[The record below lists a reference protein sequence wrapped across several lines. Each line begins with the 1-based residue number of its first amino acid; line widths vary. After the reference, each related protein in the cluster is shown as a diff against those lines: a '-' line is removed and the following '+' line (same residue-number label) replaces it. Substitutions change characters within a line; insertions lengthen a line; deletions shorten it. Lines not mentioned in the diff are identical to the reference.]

1 MTGSN
6 FQMLKSRLSILG
18 AAAASLML
26 ASSVAQAGSH
36 SVPKLPCDTAQLIVP
51 WKAGGGTQV
60 LYALVEK
67 TISEM
72 DTPYNL
78 KVITVPGQ
86 GGNKGAKQAAK
97 AAPDGCTL
105 FAIHQ
110 SAITSFLN
118 GRIDFHYNGFDTVA
132 NVTVTP
138 DIIGASADAP
148 FNTIQ
153 EMAAYAKANPGK
165 VSAGAT
171 FGSTSHFIW
180 LLLEKK
186 MGIKLN
192 LVPYDGTAERM
203 NALLSGAIT
212 LGAVNVAS
220 GKKHLQAGTIKPLAI
235 AADSRDKQIPDVPT
249 LMEAGFDMTFAL
261 ERGIVAPKGTP
272 REVIDMWAGI
282 IKQAVDNP
290 TLQAA
295 MDAKGTGLR
304 FQGPDEFRAYA
315 DKIYSDYEAVAIEIG
330 MYKK

>member
-1 MTGSN
+1 
-6 FQMLKSRLSILG
+6 MLNSRLSILG

-26 ASSVAQAGSH
+26 ATSVAQAGSH

-51 WKAGGGTQV
+51 WAPGGGTQV

-67 TISEM
+67 TVNEM
-72 DTPYNL
+72 DTPYNM

-97 AAPDGCTL
+97 AKPDGCTL

-118 GRIDFHYNGFDTVA
+118 GRIDFHYNGFDTIA

-165 VSAGAT
+165 VTAGAT

-180 LLLEKK
+180 LLLEKTL
-186 MGIKLN
+186 GIKLN

-220 GKKHLQAGTIKPLAI
+220 GKKHLEAGTIKPLAI
-235 AADSRDKQIPDVPT
+235 AADDRDKAIPDVPT
-249 LMEAGFDMTFAL
+249 LKELGYDMTFAL
-261 ERGIVAPKGTP
+261 ERGIVAQKGTP

-290 TLQAA
+290 SLQAA

-304 FQGPDEFRAYA
+304 FQGPDDFRAYA

>member
-1 MTGSN
+1 
-6 FQMLKSRLSILG
+6 MLKSRLSILG

-67 TISEM
+67 TINEM

-153 EMAAYAKANPGK
+153 ELAAYAKANPGK

-290 TLQAA
+290 SLQAA

>member
-1 MTGSN
+1 
-6 FQMLKSRLSILG
+6 MLKSRLSILG

-165 VSAGAT
+165 VTAGAT

-180 LLLEKK
+180 LLLEKTL
-186 MGIKLN
+186 GIKLN

-235 AADSRDKQIPDVPT
+235 AADDRDKAIPDVPT
-249 LMEAGFDMTFAL
+249 LKEAGYDMTFAL

-290 TLQAA
+290 SLQAA

>member
-1 MTGSN
+1 MQKT
-6 FQMLKSRLSILG
+6 KTSILG
-18 AAAASLML
+18 AVAASVMML
-26 ASSVAQAGSH
+26 SAGAQAGSH

-67 TISEM
+67 TIAEL
-72 DTPYNL
+72 DTPYKL
-78 KVITVPGQ
+78 KVVTVPGQ

-97 AAPDGCTL
+97 ANPDGCTL

-118 GRIDFHYNGFDTVA
+118 GRIDFHYNGFEPVA
-132 NVTVTP
+132 NVTITP
-138 DIIGASADAP
+138 DIIGASANAP
-148 FNTIQ
+148 FNTIN
-153 EMAAYAKANPGK
+153 EMVAHAKANPGQ
-165 VSAGAT
+165 VTAGAT

-180 LLLEKK
+180 LLLEKTA
-186 MGIKLN
+186 GIKLK

-220 GKKHLQAGTIKPLAI
+220 GKKHLQAGTIKALAI
-235 AADSRDKQIPDVPT
+235 ASDARDKQIPDVPT
-249 LMEAGFDMTFAL
+249 LKEAGYDMTFAL

-272 REVIDMWAGI
+272 KEIIDMWAGI
-282 IKQAVDNP
+282 IKQAVDDP
-290 TLQAA
+290 GLQKA

-304 FQGPDEFRAYA
+304 FQGPAEFKAYSE
-315 DKIYSDYEAVAIEIG
+315 KLYNDYEAVAIEIG

>member
-1 MTGSN
+1 
-6 FQMLKSRLSILG
+6 MLKSRLSILG

-290 TLQAA
+290 SLQAA

-315 DKIYSDYEAVAIEIG
+315 DKIYKDYEAVAIEIG

>member
-290 TLQAA
+290 SLQAA

>member
-1 MTGSN
+1 
-6 FQMLKSRLSILG
+6 MLKSRLSILG

-153 EMAAYAKANPGK
+153 ELAAYAKANPGK

-235 AADSRDKQIPDVPT
+235 AADDRDKAIPDVPT
-249 LMEAGFDMTFAL
+249 LKEVGYDMTFAL

-290 TLQAA
+290 SLQAA

>member
-1 MTGSN
+1 
-6 FQMLKSRLSILG
+6 MLKSRLSILG

-153 EMAAYAKANPGK
+153 ELAAYAKANPGK

-290 TLQAA
+290 SLQAA

>member
-1 MTGSN
+1 
-6 FQMLKSRLSILG
+6 MLNSRLSILG

-26 ASSVAQAGSH
+26 ATSVAQAGSH

-51 WKAGGGTQV
+51 WAPGGGTQV

-67 TISEM
+67 TVNEM
-72 DTPYNL
+72 DTPYNM

-97 AAPDGCTL
+97 AKPDGCTL

-118 GRIDFHYNGFDTVA
+118 GRIDFHYNGFYTIA

-165 VSAGAT
+165 VTAGAT

-180 LLLEKK
+180 LLLEKTL
-186 MGIKLN
+186 GIKLN

-220 GKKHLQAGTIKPLAI
+220 GKKHLEAGTIKPLAI
-235 AADSRDKQIPDVPT
+235 AADDRDKAIPDVPT
-249 LMEAGFDMTFAL
+249 LKELGYDMTFAL

-290 TLQAA
+290 SLQAA

-304 FQGPDEFRAYA
+304 FQGPDDFRAYA
-315 DKIYSDYEAVAIEIG
+315 DKIYSYYEAVAIEIG

>member
-1 MTGSN
+1 
-6 FQMLKSRLSILG
+6 MLKSRLSILG

-235 AADSRDKQIPDVPT
+235 AADDRDKAIPDVPT
-249 LMEAGFDMTFAL
+249 LKEVGYDMTFAL

-290 TLQAA
+290 SLQAA

>member
-1 MTGSN
+1 
-6 FQMLKSRLSILG
+6 
-18 AAAASLML
+18 ML

-290 TLQAA
+290 SLQAA

>member
-1 MTGSN
+1 
-6 FQMLKSRLSILG
+6 MLNSRLSILG

-26 ASSVAQAGSH
+26 ATSVAQAGSH

-97 AAPDGCTL
+97 AKPDGCTL

-165 VSAGAT
+165 VTAGAT

-180 LLLEKK
+180 LLLEKTL
-186 MGIKLN
+186 GIKLN

-235 AADSRDKQIPDVPT
+235 AADDRDKAIPDVPT
-249 LMEAGFDMTFAL
+249 LKEVGYDMTFAL

-290 TLQAA
+290 SLQAA

>member
-1 MTGSN
+1 
-6 FQMLKSRLSILG
+6 MLNSRLSILG

-26 ASSVAQAGSH
+26 ATSVAQAGSH
-36 SVPKLPCDTAQLIVP
+36 SVPKLPCDTAQLIGP
-51 WKAGGGTQV
+51 WAPGGGTQV

-67 TISEM
+67 TVNEM
-72 DTPYNL
+72 DTPYNM

-97 AAPDGCTL
+97 AKPDGCTL

-118 GRIDFHYNGFDTVA
+118 GRIDFHYNGFDTIA

-165 VSAGAT
+165 VTAGAT

-180 LLLEKK
+180 LLLEKTL
-186 MGIKLN
+186 GIKLN

-220 GKKHLQAGTIKPLAI
+220 GKKHLEAGTIKPLAI
-235 AADSRDKQIPDVPT
+235 AADDRDKAIPDVPT
-249 LMEAGFDMTFAL
+249 LKELGYDMTFAL

-290 TLQAA
+290 SLQAA

-304 FQGPDEFRAYA
+304 FQGPDDFRAYA

>member
-165 VSAGAT
+165 VTAGAT

>member
-1 MTGSN
+1 
-6 FQMLKSRLSILG
+6 MLNSRLSILG

-26 ASSVAQAGSH
+26 ATSVAQAGSH

-51 WKAGGGTQV
+51 WAPGGGTQV

-67 TISEM
+67 TVNEM
-72 DTPYNL
+72 DTPYNM

-97 AAPDGCTL
+97 AKPDGCTL

-118 GRIDFHYNGFDTVA
+118 GRIDFHYNGFDTIA

-165 VSAGAT
+165 VTAGAT

-180 LLLEKK
+180 LLLEKTL
-186 MGIKLN
+186 GIKLN

-220 GKKHLQAGTIKPLAI
+220 GKKHLEAGTIKPLAI
-235 AADSRDKQIPDVPT
+235 AADDRDKAIPDVPT
-249 LMEAGFDMTFAL
+249 LKELGYDMTFAL

-282 IKQAVDNP
+282 IKQAVDNHS
-290 TLQAA
+290 LQAA

-304 FQGPDEFRAYA
+304 FQGPDDFRAYA

>member
-1 MTGSN
+1 
-6 FQMLKSRLSILG
+6 MLNSRLSILG

-26 ASSVAQAGSH
+26 ATSGAQAGSH

-51 WKAGGGTQV
+51 WAPGGGTQV

-67 TISEM
+67 TVNEM
-72 DTPYNL
+72 DTPYNM

-97 AAPDGCTL
+97 AKPDGCTL

-118 GRIDFHYNGFDTVA
+118 GRIDFHYNGFDTIA

-165 VSAGAT
+165 VTAGAT

-180 LLLEKK
+180 LLLEKTL
-186 MGIKLN
+186 GIKLN

-220 GKKHLQAGTIKPLAI
+220 GKKHLEAGTIKPLAI
-235 AADSRDKQIPDVPT
+235 AADDRDKAIPDVPT
-249 LMEAGFDMTFAL
+249 LKELGYDMTFAL

-290 TLQAA
+290 SLQAA

-315 DKIYSDYEAVAIEIG
+315 DKIYKDYEAVAIEIG

>member
-1 MTGSN
+1 
-6 FQMLKSRLSILG
+6 MLNSRLSILG

-26 ASSVAQAGSH
+26 ATSVAQAGSH

-51 WKAGGGTQV
+51 WAPGGGTQV

-67 TISEM
+67 TVNEM
-72 DTPYNL
+72 DTPYNM

-97 AAPDGCTL
+97 AKPDGCTL

-118 GRIDFHYNGFDTVA
+118 GRIDFHYNGFDTIA

-165 VSAGAT
+165 VTAGAT

-180 LLLEKK
+180 LLLEKTL
-186 MGIKLN
+186 GIKLN

-220 GKKHLQAGTIKPLAI
+220 GKKHLEAGTIKPLAI
-235 AADSRDKQIPDVPT
+235 AADDRDKAIPDVPT
-249 LMEAGFDMTFAL
+249 LKELGYDMTFAL

-290 TLQAA
+290 SLQAA

>member
-1 MTGSN
+1 
-6 FQMLKSRLSILG
+6 MLNSRLSILG

-26 ASSVAQAGSH
+26 ATSVAQAGSH

-51 WKAGGGTQV
+51 WAPGGGTQV

-67 TISEM
+67 TVNEM
-72 DTPYNL
+72 DTPYNM

-97 AAPDGCTL
+97 AKPDGCTL

-118 GRIDFHYNGFDTVA
+118 GRIDFHYNGFDTIA

-165 VSAGAT
+165 VTAGAT

-180 LLLEKK
+180 LLLEKTL
-186 MGIKLN
+186 GIKLN

-220 GKKHLQAGTIKPLAI
+220 GKKHLEAGTIKPLAI
-235 AADSRDKQIPDVPT
+235 AADDRDKAIPDVPT
-249 LMEAGFDMTFAL
+249 LKELGYDMTFAL
-261 ERGIVAPKGTP
+261 ER
-272 REVIDMWAGI
+272 
-282 IKQAVDNP
+282 
-290 TLQAA
+290 
-295 MDAKGTGLR
+295 
-304 FQGPDEFRAYA
+304 
-315 DKIYSDYEAVAIEIG
+315 
-330 MYKK
+330 

>member
-1 MTGSN
+1 
-6 FQMLKSRLSILG
+6 MLNSRLSILG

-26 ASSVAQAGSH
+26 ATSVAQAGSH

-51 WKAGGGTQV
+51 WAPGGGTQV

-67 TISEM
+67 TVNEM
-72 DTPYNL
+72 DTPYNM

-97 AAPDGCTL
+97 AKPDGCTL
-105 FAIHQ
+105 FAIHK

-118 GRIDFHYNGFDTVA
+118 GRIDFHYNGFDTIA

-165 VSAGAT
+165 VTAGAT

-180 LLLEKK
+180 LLLEKTL
-186 MGIKLN
+186 GIKLN

-220 GKKHLQAGTIKPLAI
+220 GKKHLEAGTIKPLAI
-235 AADSRDKQIPDVPT
+235 AADDRDKAIPDVPT
-249 LMEAGFDMTFAL
+249 LKELGYDMTFAM

-290 TLQAA
+290 SLQAA

-304 FQGPDEFRAYA
+304 FQGPDDFRAYA

>member
-1 MTGSN
+1 
-6 FQMLKSRLSILG
+6 
-18 AAAASLML
+18 
-26 ASSVAQAGSH
+26 
-36 SVPKLPCDTAQLIVP
+36 
-51 WKAGGGTQV
+51 
-60 LYALVEK
+60 
-67 TISEM
+67 
-72 DTPYNL
+72 
-78 KVITVPGQ
+78 
-86 GGNKGAKQAAK
+86 
-97 AAPDGCTL
+97 
-105 FAIHQ
+105 
-110 SAITSFLN
+110 
-118 GRIDFHYNGFDTVA
+118 
-132 NVTVTP
+132 VTP

-165 VSAGAT
+165 VTAGAT

-180 LLLEKK
+180 LLLEKTL
-186 MGIKLN
+186 GIKLN

-235 AADSRDKQIPDVPT
+235 AADDRDKAIPDVPT
-249 LMEAGFDMTFAL
+249 LKEVGYDMTFAL

-290 TLQAA
+290 SLQAA

>member
-1 MTGSN
+1 
-6 FQMLKSRLSILG
+6 MLNSRLSILG

-26 ASSVAQAGSH
+26 ATSVAQAGSH

-51 WKAGGGTQV
+51 WAPGGGTQV

-67 TISEM
+67 TVNEM
-72 DTPYNL
+72 DTPYNM

-97 AAPDGCTL
+97 AKPDGCTL

-118 GRIDFHYNGFDTVA
+118 GRIDFHYNGFDAIA

-165 VSAGAT
+165 VTAGAT

-180 LLLEKK
+180 LLLEKTL
-186 MGIKLN
+186 GIKLN

-220 GKKHLQAGTIKPLAI
+220 GKKHLEAGTIKPLAI
-235 AADSRDKQIPDVPT
+235 AADDRDKAIPDVPT
-249 LMEAGFDMTFAL
+249 LKELGYDMTFAL

-290 TLQAA
+290 SLQAA

-315 DKIYSDYEAVAIEIG
+315 DKIYRDYEAVAIEIG